1 MITESLPHLNQS
13 LFLNKGGF
21 GDVYTDPRDPTRCIK
36 RFKKPRLGV
45 EAHQL
50 LRLIEVAA
58 GARTSELDRLM
69 KSVSWPIEA
78 FGSGNEILGYTMPN
92 APADSYFS
100 LTVAKRESRALLQTK
115 FLLDSNY
122 WKGAAVTSAQP
133 DLGTSDR
140 LVVAIELHETLSLL
154 HQWGLVYGDVS
165 ANNICVRLGRSPGVF
180 LLDAD
185 SIVTFDE
192 RLAVPVNSPDWA
204 VSGAF
209 DAAQQDRAKFALFVW
224 RLLVEKPFETP
235 TKSAVDGLNSKCGL
249 QLGELIL
256 NVYENGDASSFSA
269 LATALRTSLDPAR
282 RDNAFTEAR
291 ASGFARRV
299 LACAEIARTPDE
311 IRSVQAAKQQVA
323 LETDLDEVRG
333 LRRRVLL
340 RQHAGGRFTLD
351 LLPGSGLVPAPLT
364 AHDLE
369 QLVHAAEFADLATHL
384 ATTGLGGLETH
395 PWVERAIHRALAM
408 DAPMVMRVR
417 PGLATSSIEWTWPKS
432 AAVNAAVLIVRSN
445 GREVVSMAQRI
456 NDESTCRRDL
466 TLAPNSAVL
475 AQLFAAVQTPTGLV
489 LRSALGSDVHFSTPT
504 PPAPP
509 TPPRRTATQQPAQQH
524 GFSVFDPV
532 AEAARLEA
540 LRIAA
545 KRQKIRRLL
554 LASAILLLLAGA
566 GATVKQRYFG
576 TSRSATT
583 STIRNLQASWSTPLS
598 VLASWDPATG
608 NAGTVIRS
616 YEVFVVFVNSD
627 GHRIFSRLRAT
638 TPFIVFAAPP
648 LTAAVNVHVAEID
661 SKGGLGSF
669 SDVALLAEIV
679 EPTTS
684 QS

>member
-1 MITESLPHLNQS
+1 M
-13 LFLNKGGF
+13 
-21 GDVYTDPRDPTRCIK
+21 
-36 RFKKPRLGV
+36 
-45 EAHQL
+45 
-50 LRLIEVAA
+50 
-58 GARTSELDRLM
+58 
-69 KSVSWPIEA
+69 
-78 FGSGNEILGYTMPN
+78 
-92 APADSYFS
+92 
-100 LTVAKRESRALLQTK
+100 
-115 FLLDSNY
+115 
-122 WKGAAVTSAQP
+122 
-133 DLGTSDR
+133 
-140 LVVAIELHETLSLL
+140 
-154 HQWGLVYGDVS
+154 
-165 ANNICVRLGRSPGVF
+165 
-180 LLDAD
+180 
-185 SIVTFDE
+185 
-192 RLAVPVNSPDWA
+192 
-204 VSGAF
+204 
-209 DAAQQDRAKFALFVW
+209 
-224 RLLVEKPFETP
+224 
-235 TKSAVDGLNSKCGL
+235 
-249 QLGELIL
+249 
-256 NVYENGDASSFSA
+256 
-269 LATALRTSLDPAR
+269 
-282 RDNAFTEAR
+282 
-291 ASGFARRV
+291 
-299 LACAEIARTPDE
+299 
-311 IRSVQAAKQQVA
+311 
-323 LETDLDEVRG
+323 
-333 LRRRVLL
+333 
-340 RQHAGGRFTLD
+340 
-351 LLPGSGLVPAPLT
+351 PAPLT

-598 VLASWDPATG
+598 VLASWDPATD